1 MSGQPSGPGGPVVQ
15 RTFTVPNKLGLHM
28 KPAALFVQTLQRFK
42 CKAQVCKGDIE
53 VTGRSLL
60 GLTMLAAEHGSQLKV
75 TLEGPDA
82 PTAMAEIEKLF
93 QRHFDEE

>member
-1 MSGQPSGPGGPVVQ
+1 MSEPVERV
-15 RTFTVPNKLGLHM
+15 FTVPNKLGLHM
-28 KPAALFVQTLQRFK
+28 KPAALLVQTLARFK
-42 CKAQVCKGDIE
+42 CKAQVAKGAVS

-60 GLTMLAAEHGSQLKV
+60 GLTMLAAEHGSQLRV

-82 PTAMAEIEKLF
+82 SAAMVEIEKLF